1 LATWEEGNFEL
12 CDCISYPYITTRFNH
27 KIKEN
32 RTMQIK
38 PALHKAIELGIGI
51 TAITTLILAGCGGG
65 GSSGSNTTPTAAVK
79 IVSYQGPF
87 SSGTVVIKDA
97 NGSSVALASGGTI
110 NASGV
115 ANVTF
120 SNTVAYPLS
129 VEVAGTYYNE
139 ITGEQETSAVP
150 LRGLITSSA
159 ATDIPVTIVTE
170 TAVADLLNQAGGS
183 SFSAAHPL
191 QAATVVAALSDAG
204 AMFGIPASAVP
215 SFDSATHKSSDSNTI
230 RLSALAVVAN
240 NQAGADLADRVK
252 TLAHTM
258 ATLNAASAPSNVI
271 SQTALDAAMTAETSG
286 SASSVAAADV
296 TTQLAAPI
304 ISTAIKNPW
313 IGTWVGPVTSTCGY
327 FSGSLTTT
335 ITSTGSNGL
344 HFSYAGTNISGAYNG
359 TYSYSGNSATSS
371 GGNVVFTLS
380 ADKNTMYAVEADSCQ
395 QGSSKRQ

>member
-1 LATWEEGNFEL
+1 M
-12 CDCISYPYITTRFNH
+12 RFNH

-38 PALHKAIELGIGI
+38 PALHKAIELGIGL

-65 GSSGSNTTPTAAVK
+65 GSGSSTPPTAAVK

-120 SNTVAYPLS
+120 SSTVAYPLS

-183 SFSAAHPL
+183 FSAAHPL
-191 QAATVVAALSDAG
+191 QAATVVAALRAAG
-204 AMFGIPASAVP
+204 TMFGIPASAVP
-215 SFDSATHKSSDSNTI
+215 SFDAASNKSSDPNTI

-240 NQAGADLADRVK
+240 KQAGADLADSVK
-252 TLAHTM
+252 ILAYKM
-258 ATLNAASAPSNVI
+258 ATLIAASAPSDVI
-271 SQTALDAAMTAETSG
+271 SQAALDAAMTAETSG
-286 SASSVAAADV
+286 GASSVAAAGV
-296 TTQLAAPI
+296 TTPLAAPI
-304 ISTAIKNPW
+304 ISTTTPW
-313 IGTWVGPVTSTCGY
+313 IGTWVGSVTSTCGY
-327 FSGSLTTT
+327 FSGSLTTI

-344 HFSYAGTNISGAYNG
+344 HFNYGWGSYNG
-359 TYSYSGNSATSS
+359 TYSGNSATSS

-380 ADKNTMYAVEADSCQ
+380 ADKNTMYSVEADSCQ
-395 QGSSKRQ
+395 QGSAIRQ